1 LPRISCADPFVDDR
15 FWHFRASRANQ
26 CPVSGGDLNRST
38 QHLLILLDKE
48 VADGDVTD
56 IVHGEAEGWQ
66 PCRRNPETA
75 EFDPE
80 LSSGEPPSVS
90 VALVDNVNDPLG
102 QCVAPPGRRTVNTEP
117 LPGSLDTIMSPP
129 IMRVSLRERASPRPV
144 PP

>member
-1 LPRISCADPFVDDR
+1 MTAFGTSVPAVPTNVR
-15 FWHFRASRANQ
+15 FQ
-26 CPVSGGDLNRST
+26 GV
-38 QHLLILLDKE
+38 K
-48 VADGDVTD
+48 
-56 IVHGEAEGWQ
+56 Q